1 MKNEDVAV
9 YCQGCGAYLP
19 QDKTTEYMDVLK
31 ALLLGLTVTG
41 CFYVLYLPVSEYY
54 QVRELFSG
62 RISEI
67 ITALTAWSL
76 FMIVLKYFRYREQN
90 RAFQQ
95 FRNQKMNSIL
105 SQGIYVRTADECLGE
120 ISEFLQE
127 QKIKKYQNSVIF
139 RRIRR
144 IFHHIKAIPKKEEIN
159 KIFDYQAQ
167 IDFNRTE
174 NSYSML
180 NVFIWAIPILGFI
193 GTVFGIGEAIG
204 EFSGFI
210 RSVNSVELGTQMRSA
225 LGGVTSGLSLAFNT
239 TFLALMCVIPIMVL
253 SSFLRKAEEDL
264 LLMMEEYC
272 LEEVLPH
279 LHIVPGSEVE
289 REAFD
294 EHMQKIMQLSGNW
307 IARLEPLIDSVT
319 NYAGSLK
326 HQVEGLQP
334 MVREFSEAFFT
345 TKDAMVENTD
355 PSLNANERSRTGA
368 ELPDGSESS
377 DSTMVPVAQK
387 AVVSSSSEKAN
398 QIAAVADIA
407 SPESPRVDDSS
418 GKPPSPESN
427 KDREGTS

>member
-9 YCQGCGAYLP
+9 YCQRCGAYLP
-19 QDKTTEYMDVLK
+19 LEKTSEYMDILK
-31 ALLLGLTVTG
+31 ALLLGLSVTG
-41 CFYVLYLPVSEYY
+41 GFYILYLPVSEYY
-54 QVRELFSG
+54 QIKELFSG

-67 ITALTAWSL
+67 ISALTAWSL
-76 FMIVLKYFRYREQN
+76 FMIILKYFHYREQSQT
-90 RAFQQ
+90 FQQ
-95 FRNQKMNSIL
+95 FRNQKMNTIL
-105 SQGIYVRTADECLGE
+105 SQGIYVRTADDCLRE
-120 ISEFLQE
+120 ISEYLQE
-127 QKIKKYQNSVIF
+127 QKIKKYQNSLIF

-279 LHIVPGSEVE
+279 LHIIPGSEVE
-289 REAFD
+289 REVFD

-307 IARLEPLIDSVT
+307 IARLEPLINSVT
-319 NYAGSLK
+319 DYAGSLK
-326 HQVEGLQP
+326 HQIEGLQP

-345 TKDAMVENTD
+345 TKDGMVESAD
-355 PSLNANERSRTGA
+355 PSLNASSENPADRGM
-368 ELPDGSESS
+368 PDAAESS
-377 DSTMVPVAQK
+377 DSLVDSNEKEAPVPTPSER
-387 AVVSSSSEKAN
+387 AVELATSMDKSTLNLSENNDFPHK
-398 QIAAVADIA
+398 
-407 SPESPRVDDSS
+407 
-418 GKPPSPESN
+418 PSPPQS
-427 KDREGTS
+427 KTDRKETS

>member
-9 YCQGCGAYLP
+9 YCQRCGAYLP
-19 QDKTTEYMDVLK
+19 LEKTTEYMDTLK

-41 CFYVLYLPVSEYY
+41 GFYILYLPVTDYY
-54 QVRELFSG
+54 QIKELFSG
-62 RISEI
+62 SISEI

-76 FMIVLKYFRYREQN
+76 FMIVLKYFRYREQSQ
-90 RAFQQ
+90 AFRQ
-95 FRNQKMNSIL
+95 FRNQGMNTIL
-105 SQGIYVRTADECLGE
+105 AQGIYVRTADKCLRE

-127 QKIKKYQNSVIF
+127 RKIKKYQNSLIF

-167 IDFNRTE
+167 IDFSRAE

-225 LGGVTSGLSLAFNT
+225 LGGVTGGLSIAFNT
-239 TFLALMCVIPIMVL
+239 TFLALMCVIPIMFF

-279 LHIVPGSEVE
+279 LHIIPGSEVE

-319 NYAGSLK
+319 EYAGSLK
-326 HQVEGLQP
+326 HQIEGLQP
-334 MVREFSEAFFT
+334 MVREFSETFFSI
-345 TKDAMVENTD
+345 KDGMVE
-355 PSLNANERSRTGA
+355 S
-368 ELPDGSESS
+368 SESS
-377 DSTMVPVAQK
+377 LNSNEKNTAELALPGVTE
-387 AVVSSSSEKAN
+387 SSEIPKASVE
-398 QIAAVADIA
+398 QEARD
-407 SPESPRVDDSS
+407 
-418 GKPPSPESN
+418 PSPETN
-427 KDREGTS
+427 LDRKGT